1 MTLFLDG
8 FEDSTI
14 RRELM
19 ESPAFPLVREI
30 VFKHGLRVARRTN
43 TGWLMCNPY
52 GIAVGKANCTKNPE
66 GVLEYTWRSPYYM
79 KERGSDR
86 ADKETIHSAK
96 LSSLMGVLKAKKVI
110 PTAAVMIERKMKML
124 GAPVRYLRRSLGDSE
139 KNIAMHSDAI
149 HALLAHYLHGESD
162 SRGLSLDR
170 SECKNILDKCDKADS
185 IKRMKDEKCD
195 AFFTNP
201 FYMLGVDEFGDYLI
215 GKMRMVSTDTKDET
229 KVEMVEDFKRYKSI
243 EDYPNLLAFM
253 TMTKAVYENKE
264 HPLHCGLPIVD
275 EYNDSLDAVFFY
287 DTRPTHYDHTYV
299 VTPC

>member
-8 FEDSTI
+8 FENSTI
-14 RRELM
+14 RRELI

-66 GVLEYTWRSPYYM
+66 GVLEYTWRSPYYL

-110 PTAAVMIERKMKML
+110 PTAAVMTERKMKML
-124 GAPVRYLRRSLGDSE
+124 GAPVRYLRRSLGDSNKE
-139 KNIAMHSDAI
+139 VSLSSNSV
-149 HALLAHYLHGESD
+149 HALLAYYLHGDID

-170 SECKNILDKCDKADS
+170 SECKNLLDKCDKADS

-195 AFFTNP
+195 AFFKNP

-215 GKMRMVSTDTKDET
+215 GKMRMVPTDAHEPS
-229 KVEMVEDFKRYKSI
+229 VEIIENFKRYKSI
-243 EDYPNLLAFM
+243 EEYPDLIPFM
-253 TMTKAVYENKE
+253 TMTKAVYEGRG
-264 HPLHCGLPIVD
+264 HSIHGGLPIVD

>member
-8 FEDSTI
+8 FENSTI

-52 GIAVGKANCTKNPE
+52 GIAVGKANCTKNSE
-66 GVLEYTWRSPYYM
+66 GVPEYLWRSPYYM

-96 LSSLMGVLKAKKVI
+96 LSTLMGVLKAKKVI
-110 PTAAVMIERKMKML
+110 PPTANMIDRKMKML
-124 GAPVRYLRRSLGDSE
+124 GAPVRYLRRSLGNSE
-139 KNIAMHSDAI
+139 KDVAMHSDTA
-149 HALLAHYLHGESD
+149 HALLAYYMHGDID

-170 SECKNILDKCDKADS
+170 SECKNLLDKCDKADS
-185 IKRMKDEKCD
+185 IKRMKDEKTY
-195 AFFTNP
+195 AFFQNP

-215 GKMRMVSTDTKDET
+215 GKMRMDGDE
-229 KVEMVEDFKRYKSI
+229 KVEMIEDFKRYKSI
-243 EDYPNLLAFM
+243 EDYPNLIAFM

-264 HPLHCGLPIVD
+264 PSMHCGLPIVD

>member
-8 FEDSTI
+8 YENDEI
-14 RRELM
+14 KLRLM

-30 VFKHGLRVARRTN
+30 VFKHGLRVVRQTN
-43 TGWLMCNPY
+43 TGWLMCNQY

-110 PTAAVMIERKMKML
+110 PSAAVMVDRKMKML
-124 GAPVRYLRRSLGDSE
+124 GAPVRYLRRSLGDSD
-139 KNIAMHSDAI
+139 KNIHMHSDAI

-170 SECKNILDKCDKADS
+170 NECKNLLDKCDKADS

-195 AFFTNP
+195 AFFHNP
-201 FYMLGVDEFGDYLI
+201 FYMVGVDEFGDYLI
-215 GKMRMVSTDTKDET
+215 GKMRMVPTDGVET
-229 KVEMVEDFKRYKSI
+229 KVETVEQFKRYKSI
-243 EDYPNLLAFM
+243 EEYPDLIPFM
-253 TMTKAVYENKE
+253 TMTKAVYESKQPV
-264 HPLHCGLPIVD
+264 HYGLPIID
-275 EYNDSLDAVFFY
+275 GYDDSLNAVFFY
-287 DTRPTHYDHTYV
+287 DTRPTHYDHIYV

>member
-96 LSSLMGVLKAKKVI
+96 LSTLMGVLKAKKVI
-110 PTAAVMIERKMKML
+110 PTAAVMIEKKMKML
-124 GAPVRYLRRSLGDSE
+124 GAPVRYLRRSLGDSNKE
-139 KNIAMHSDAI
+139 VSLSSNSV
-149 HALLAHYLHGESD
+149 HALLAYYLHGDID

-170 SECKNILDKCDKADS
+170 SECKNLLDKCDKADS
-185 IKRMKDEKCD
+185 IKRMKNEKTY
-195 AFFTNP
+195 AFFHNP
-201 FYMLGVDEFGDYLI
+201 FYMIGVDEFGDYLI
-215 GKMRMVSTDTKDET
+215 GKMRMDGDE
-229 KVEMVEDFKRYKSI
+229 KVEMIEDFKRYKSI
-243 EDYPNLLAFM
+243 EDYPNLIAFM
-253 TMTKAVYENKE
+253 TMTKAVYESKE
-264 HPLHCGLPIVD
+264 HHMHCGLPIAD

>member
-8 FEDSTI
+8 YENSTI
-14 RRELM
+14 RHELM

-43 TGWLMCNPY
+43 TGWLMCNQY
-52 GIAVGKANCTKNPE
+52 GIAIGKANCTKNPE

-96 LSSLMGVLKAKKVI
+96 LSSLMGVLKSKKVI
-110 PTAAVMIERKMKML
+110 PSVETMIDRKTKML
-124 GAPVRYLRRSLGDSE
+124 GAPVRYMRRSLGDSG
-139 KNIAMHSDAI
+139 KNINTNVDFV
-149 HALLAHYLHGESD
+149 HALLAYYLHGETD
-162 SRGLSLDR
+162 SRGLSIDR
-170 SECKNILDKCDKADS
+170 NECKNLLDKCDKADS

-195 AFFTNP
+195 AFFLNP
-201 FYMLGVDEFGDYLI
+201 FYMIGVDEFGDYLI
-215 GKMRMVSTDTKDET
+215 GKMRMVRTEVRDDP
-229 KVEMVEDFKRYKSI
+229 KVEVIEHFKRYKSI
-243 EDYPNLLAFM
+243 EDYPDLLAFM
-253 TMTKAVYENKE
+253 TMTKAVYESRG
-264 HPLHCGLPIVD
+264 HTIHSGLPIVD

>member
-8 FEDSTI
+8 YENDEI
-14 RRELM
+14 KLRLM

-30 VFKHGLRVARRTN
+30 VFKHGLRVVRQTN
-43 TGWLMCNPY
+43 TGWLMCNQY

-110 PTAAVMIERKMKML
+110 PSAAVMVDRKMKML
-124 GAPVRYLRRSLGDSE
+124 GAPVRYLRRALGDSNKE
-139 KNIAMHSDAI
+139 VSLSSNSV
-149 HALLAHYLHGESD
+149 HALLAYYLHGETD
-162 SRGLSLDR
+162 SRKLSLDR
-170 SECKNILDKCDKADS
+170 NECKNLLDKCDKADS
-185 IKRMKDEKCD
+185 IRRMKDEKAN
-195 AFFTNP
+195 AFFHNP
-201 FYMLGVDEFGDYLI
+201 FYMVGVDEFGDYLI
-215 GKMRMVSTDTKDET
+215 GKMRMVPTEVKDDP
-229 KVEMVEDFKRYKSI
+229 KVEMIEDFKRYKSI
-243 EDYPNLLAFM
+243 EDYPDLLAFM
-253 TMTKAVYENKE
+253 TMTKAVYENKQQ
-264 HPLHCGLPIVD
+264 HMHCGLPVAD

>member
-8 FEDSTI
+8 YENDEI
-14 RRELM
+14 KLKLM

-30 VFKHGLRVARRTN
+30 VFKHGLRVARQTN
-43 TGWLMCNPY
+43 TGWLMCNQY

-66 GVLEYTWRSPYYM
+66 GVMEYTWRSPYYM

-96 LSSLMGVLKAKKVI
+96 LSSLMGVLKARRVI
-110 PTAAVMIERKMKML
+110 PSVETMIDRKMKML
-124 GAPVRYLRRSLGDSE
+124 GAPVRYMRRSLGDSG
-139 KNIAMHSDAI
+139 KNINTNVDFV
-149 HALLAHYLHGESD
+149 HALLAYYLHGETD
-162 SRGLSLDR
+162 SRGLSIDR
-170 SECKNILDKCDKADS
+170 NECKNLLDKCDKADS

-201 FYMLGVDEFGDYLI
+201 FYMIGVDEFGDYLI
-215 GKMRMVSTDTKDET
+215 GKMRMSPSNEIEA
-229 KVEMVEDFKRYKSI
+229 KVEIIEQFKRYKSI
-243 EDYPNLLAFM
+243 EEYPDLLAFM
-253 TMTKAVYENKE
+253 TMTKAVYENKQ
-264 HPLHCGLPIVD
+264 PLYHGLPIVD

>member
-8 FEDSTI
+8 YENDQI
-14 RRELM
+14 KLRLM
-19 ESPAFPLVREI
+19 ESPALPLVREI
-30 VFKHGLRVARRTN
+30 VFKHGLRVARQTS
-43 TGWLMCNPY
+43 TGWLMCNQH

-110 PTAAVMIERKMKML
+110 PSAERMIERKTKML
-124 GAPVRYLRRSLGDSE
+124 SAPVRYLRRSLGESD
-139 KNIAMHSDAI
+139 KNIHIHSDAI
-149 HALLAHYLHGESD
+149 HALLAHYLHGEID

-185 IKRMKDEKCD
+185 IKRMKDEKTD
-195 AFFTNP
+195 AFFKNP

-215 GKMRMVSTDTKDET
+215 GKMRMVSTEIRDET
-229 KVEMVEDFKRYKSI
+229 KVEIIENFKRYKSI
-243 EDYPNLLAFM
+243 EDYPNLIAFM
-253 TMTKAVYENKE
+253 TMTKAVYEDR
-264 HPLHCGLPIVD
+264 HTMHGGLPIVD
-275 EYNDSLDAVFFY
+275 EYNDALDAVYFY

>member
-8 FEDSTI
+8 FENSTI
-14 RRELM
+14 RHELT

-96 LSSLMGVLKAKKVI
+96 LSSLMGVLKAKRVI
-110 PTAAVMIERKMKML
+110 PTAAVMTERKMKML

-139 KNIAMHSDAI
+139 KNIHMHSDSI

-185 IKRMKDEKCD
+185 IKRMKNEKAD
-195 AFFTNP
+195 AFFRNP

-215 GKMRMVSTDTKDET
+215 GKMRMVPTDIKDEP
-229 KVEMVEDFKRYKSI
+229 KVEMIEDFKRYKSI
-243 EDYPNLLAFM
+243 EDYPNLIAFM
-253 TMTKAVYENKE
+253 TMTKAVYENSG
-264 HPLHCGLPIVD
+264 HSLHGGLPIVD

>member
-8 FEDSTI
+8 YENDEI
-14 RRELM
+14 KLRLM

-30 VFKHGLRVARRTN
+30 VFKHGLRVVRQTN
-43 TGWLMCNPY
+43 TGWLMCNQY

-110 PTAAVMIERKMKML
+110 PSAAIMVEKKMKML
-124 GAPVRYLRRSLGDSE
+124 GSPVRYLRRSLGDSG
-139 KNIAMHSDAI
+139 KNINTNADFV
-149 HALLAHYLHGESD
+149 HALLAYYLHGETD
-162 SRGLSLDR
+162 SRGLSIDR
-170 SECKNILDKCDKADS
+170 SECKNLLDKCDNADS

-195 AFFTNP
+195 AFFHNP
-201 FYMLGVDEFGDYLI
+201 FYMVGVDEFGDYLI
-215 GKMRMVSTDTKDET
+215 GKMRMVPTAVRDDP
-229 KVEMVEDFKRYKSI
+229 KVEVVEHFKRYKSI
-243 EDYPNLLAFM
+243 EDNPDLLAFM
-253 TMTKAVYENKE
+253 TMTKAVCENLG
-264 HPLHCGLPIVD
+264 HPMIHGLPIMD
-275 EYNDSLDAVFFY
+275 AYDDSLNAVFFY

>member
-8 FEDSTI
+8 YENDQI
-14 RRELM
+14 KLRLM

-30 VFKHGLRVARRTN
+30 VFKHGLRVARQTN
-43 TGWLMCNPY
+43 TGWLMCDQH
-52 GIAVGKANCTKNPE
+52 GIAIGKANCTKTSE
-66 GVLEYTWRSPYYM
+66 GVMEYSWRSPYYM

-110 PTAAVMIERKMKML
+110 PPVGNMTDRKMKML
-124 GAPVRYLRRSLGDSE
+124 GAPVRYLRRSMGDSE
-139 KNIAMHSDAI
+139 KNIHTHSDTI
-149 HALLAHYLHGESD
+149 HALLAHYLHGEID
-162 SRGLSLDR
+162 SRKLSLDR
-170 SECKNILDKCDKADS
+170 SECKNLLDKCDKADS

-195 AFFTNP
+195 AFFKNP

-215 GKMRMVSTDTKDET
+215 GKMRMVPTDAPEPS
-229 KVEMVEDFKRYKSI
+229 VEIIENFKRYKSI
-243 EDYPNLLAFM
+243 EEYPDLIPFM
-253 TMTKAVYENKE
+253 TMTKAVYESRG
-264 HPLHCGLPIVD
+264 HHMHCGLPIVD